1 MKTLLSQVDE
11 ERVRKAV
18 AEAEERTAGEIVP
31 YIVPESARYEVA
43 IWRGASFLAVLSLA
57 AVLLVFQFYGGW
69 GLAWLYS
76 GWSVALVALIGGTLG
91 ALLAA
96 YVRPLKRLLAGA
108 DRLDHT
114 VHQRAMQAFV
124 EEEVFSTRDR
134 TGILLFVSLFEHRI
148 EVLGDT
154 GINQEVSSDDWI
166 EVVARIRRGIKNE
179 RLTDGLVDAIGMCGK
194 LLERKGVEIQPDDVN
209 ELPNRPRI
217 RRDDS

>member
-43 IWRGASFLAVLSLA
+43 IWRGASLLAVLSLA
-57 AVLLVFQFYGGW
+57 AVLLVFQFYEGW
-69 GLAWLYS
+69 GMAWLYS
-76 GWSVALVALIGGTLG
+76 GWSAALVALVGGTLG

-96 YVRPLKRLLAGA
+96 FVRPLKRLLAGA
-108 DRLDHT
+108 ERLDRI

-124 EEEVFSTRDR
+124 EEEVFNTRDR

-154 GINQEVSSDDWI
+154 GINQEVSPDDWI
-166 EVVARIRRGIKNE
+166 EVVVRIRRGIKNE

-194 LLERKGVEIQPDDVN
+194 LLERKGVGAQPDDVN
-209 ELPNRPRI
+209 ELPNRLRI